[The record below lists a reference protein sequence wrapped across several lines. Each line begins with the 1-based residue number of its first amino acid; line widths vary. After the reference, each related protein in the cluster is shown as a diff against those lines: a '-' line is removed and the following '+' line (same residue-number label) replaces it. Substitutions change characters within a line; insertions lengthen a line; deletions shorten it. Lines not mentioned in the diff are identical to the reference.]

1 MQQTYETANEKY
13 QAIKTHWA
21 ATMSLPEAEELSR
34 EMACVMAKAGQKP
47 DLIVGL
53 ANGALLPTKVVAETL
68 GIPFRIV
75 AVRRQGSRYKQ
86 RLLAIKNALHIP
98 TSWITWGPMMLFW
111 KAFQNRTSKLET
123 GANTFDFDVRGK
135 SIALIDD
142 CIVTGSS
149 VRHVTEML
157 KKQGAREVTINALCW
172 CEGEAG
178 DTPGGRPDVF
188 LHRHIQLY
196 PWSANHPALKDYLQW
211 LKCNQLELWE

>member
-13 QAIKTHWA
+13 QAIKAHWA
-21 ATMSLPEAEELSR
+21 ATMSLSEAEELSH
-34 EMACVMAKAGQKP
+34 EMARMIAKAGQKP

-53 ANGALLPTKVVAETL
+53 ANGALLPTK
-68 GIPFRIV
+68 V

-98 TSWITWGPMMLFW
+98 TGWITWGPMMLFW

-123 GANTFDFDVRGK
+123 GADTFDFDVRGK

-149 VRHVTEML
+149 VRHVTDML
-157 KKQGAREVTINALCW
+157 KKQGASEVTINALCW

-178 DTPGGRPDVF
+178 DTPEGRPDVF

-211 LKCNQLELWE
+211 LKRNQLELWE